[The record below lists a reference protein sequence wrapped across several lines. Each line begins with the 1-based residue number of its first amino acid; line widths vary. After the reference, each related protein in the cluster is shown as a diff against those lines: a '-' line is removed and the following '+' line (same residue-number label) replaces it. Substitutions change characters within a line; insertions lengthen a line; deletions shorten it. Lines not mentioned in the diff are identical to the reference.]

1 MKMLLAISLSLA
13 WFANVANAGYFGGY
27 GFGLILDVNG
37 TTTNLYDVSG
47 AGTDLLP
54 TGSTATYDGSSWANG
69 SGSAPVFNLGTFN
82 PLTGDKIV
90 LQGGSAL
97 VYADVGSGGYASGGY
112 LNYRVFAGTGTVA
125 QAAAPAFP
133 GGTAMPVNAELTGNN
148 WRVAVTNL
156 NANIIAGLAPGI
168 YTLEA
173 NAYIYGNSD
182 ATTGASGYINN
193 SGANYGAYF
202 TIAGGCPTILMAKL
216 AAAVKNVAT
225 SQNLNAY
232 GGTAP
237 YTYATNSGSLPPG
250 LSLSSSGL
258 LSGTPT
264 TTGQYSFTATATD
277 ANGCTGG
284 QTYTLQVYGSGAD
297 NAGNYGSWTNQANA
311 GSSFAN
317 WELYSD
323 IHGGNAGSAFAGFG
337 KQSASSN
344 IQSPDGSVWK
354 LYASYY
360 GGTPWEEAEGYRKF
374 NVPLSVTGDTFALS
388 FQNGYVGSPGQVG
401 FALRNG
407 DYSGTGGFNG
417 RARLQVYFHGGDAN
431 LTVQDAS
438 GANQIAGLG
447 FTSYGWNVVVTLT
460 GPNTYSATITRYN
473 GVGTTDSPV
482 TVTGTL
488 AGSGPIDSLAMFN
501 WYYNTTTG
509 LNSDAYFNNL
519 GYTST
524 TTVITNNVTFNVDM
538 TAQIFAGNFD
548 PAAQT
553 VEVHG
558 TFSDW
563 LGITLTN
570 NPSLPGNA
578 SNIYSG
584 VVSIAGATNSG
595 ESYWFDYYDNS
606 GFTQESQTPKVSTL
620 DSGPPHYDRFFLLPN
635 VASTNLPTVL
645 FSDVNTNDYL
655 LADTAVTFSVNM
667 NGAIGTDAHVFTS
680 GDGVYINGPF
690 ANYNNAIGS
699 WYPFAGGVNPVSAPA
714 GFQMIESAASG
725 IYTNTIIIPKGTPV
739 DFDYKYGMDPGSVNG
754 GPVDDEAA
762 SGSNHNRVVRST
774 ATGSYA
780 MPVDTFGYQYQEP
793 FFSVSAKAGAQLTV
807 GVSSGGIVPVKWLG
821 RPGAY
826 LQSAT
831 NLAGPWT
838 DYSNTDGANWSSGVN
853 TTNGLL
859 SVTNWPSAG
868 NRYFRL
874 VRP

>member
-69 SGSAPVFNLGTFN
+69 SGSAPVLNLGTFN

-156 NANIIAGLAPGI
+156 NANIIAGLAPGT
-168 YTLEA
+168 YTLET
-173 NAYIYGNSD
+173 YGYLYGNSD
-182 ATTGASGYINN
+182 ATTGASGFANN
-193 SGANYGAYF
+193 GGNNYGAYF

-216 AAAVKNVAT
+216 VAAVKNVAA

-232 GGTAP
+232 GGIAP
-237 YTYATNSGSLPPG
+237 YAYTNTGGSLPPG
-250 LSLSSSGL
+250 LSLSSGGV

-264 TTGQYSFTATATD
+264 AAGLYSFTVTATD
-277 ANGCTGG
+277 ANGCTGN
-284 QTYTLQVYGSGAD
+284 TAYALQVYGSGAD
-297 NAGNYGSWTNQANA
+297 NASNYGSWTNQANA
-311 GSSFAN
+311 GSGFAN

-323 IHGGNAGSAFAGFG
+323 IHGGNAGNTFAGWE
-337 KQSASSN
+337 KPSVSSN

-354 LYASYY
+354 LYAVGY
-360 GGTPWEEAEGYRKF
+360 GSTPWEEAEGYRKF
-374 NVPLSVTGDTFALS
+374 DAPLSVAGDQFALS
-388 FQNGYVGSPGQVG
+388 FQNGGVGTPGQVG

-407 DYSGTGGFNG
+407 DYSGSGGFSG
-417 RARLQVYFHGGDAN
+417 RARLQVYFNGGDTN
-431 LTVQDAS
+431 LTVSDAA
-438 GANQIAGLG
+438 GPHQIAGLG
-447 FTSYGWNVVVTLT
+447 FTSYGWDVAVTLT
-460 GPNTYSATITRYN
+460 GPDTYSASITRYSS
-473 GVGTTDSPV
+473 VGTADSPV
-482 TVTGTL
+482 VVTGTL

-501 WYYNTTTG
+501 WNFDSTSG
-509 LNSDAYFNNL
+509 MNGDAYFNKL

-524 TTVITNNVTFNVDM
+524 TTVITNKITFNVDM
-538 TAQIFAGNFD
+538 TAQIFAGYFD

-570 NPSLPGNA
+570 NPSLSGNA

-584 VVSIAGATNSG
+584 LVSITGAVNSG

-606 GFTQESQTPKVSTL
+606 GFTQESNTPKASTL

-635 VASTNLPTVL
+635 MAATNLPTVL

-667 NGAIGTDAHVFTS
+667 NGAIGTDAHAFTS
-680 GDGVYINGPF
+680 GDAVYINGPF

-714 GFQMIESAASG
+714 GFQMIQSATGG
-725 IYTNTIIIPKGTPV
+725 IYTNTIILPKGTPV
-739 DFDYKYGMDPGSVNG
+739 DFAYKYGIDPGSVNG

-780 MPVDTFGYQYQEP
+780 LPVDTFGYQYQEP
-793 FFSVSAKAGAQLTV
+793 FFSVSAKAAAQLTV
-807 GVSSGGIVPVKWLG
+807 GVPSGGTVPVKWLG
-821 RPGAY
+821 RPGAH

-831 NLAGPWT
+831 NLTGPWT